1 TSNSYVYQEFG
12 KVKADED
19 ILSLNFLY
27 FNTDKKIYPF
37 LLGFVSTN
45 FRREIDVRYLFGG
58 GLSFQIFNDKTNWI
72 KMSLSTEYEQTNFNK
87 TNFTRPE
94 YNGNSTINT
103 WRGTIWLNGKYHL
116 FKKKLILN
124 HESYFQP
131 SFQDYKNYRWQ
142 ADISAELPIWK
153 YLNFKI
159 SYLHTSESLVI
170 ENQKQEDQFVSF
182 GFTLKSF

>member
-1 TSNSYVYQEFG
+1 
-12 KVKADED
+12 
-19 ILSLNFLY
+19 L
-27 FNTDKKIYPF
+27 

-45 FRREIDVRYLFGG
+45 FRREIDIRYLFGG
-58 GLSFQIFNDKTNWI
+58 GLSFQILNDKTNWI
-72 KMSLSTEYEQTNFNK
+72 KISLSTEYERTNYNK

-170 ENQKQEDQFVSF
+170 ENQKQEDKFLSF